1 VKRAVA
7 IFTNETH
14 EAEAYEKAPGVELGR
29 MHITRRFTGDLEGES
44 TAELLTATTP
54 EGSAVYLGLD
64 RITGRLDD
72 REGSFVL
79 QHGGEI
85 DANGPTTWGK
95 ILAASAAGALAGLR
109 GTSEISVDEDGT
121 HRLTLEYELADEET

>member
-1 VKRAVA
+1 MARAEA
-7 IFTNETH
+7 TFTNLTYET
-14 EAEAYEKAPGVELGR
+14 ETYDQAPGAELGR

-54 EGSAVYLGLD
+54 EGAAVFLGLD
-64 RITGRLDD
+64 RITGTLHG

-85 DANGPTTWGK
+85 DASGPTTWGK
-95 ILAASAAGALAGLR
+95 IVPASGTGGLAGLT
-109 GTSEISVDEDGT
+109 GTSRISVDEDGT
-121 HRLTLEYELADEET
+121 HRIALEYELPGG